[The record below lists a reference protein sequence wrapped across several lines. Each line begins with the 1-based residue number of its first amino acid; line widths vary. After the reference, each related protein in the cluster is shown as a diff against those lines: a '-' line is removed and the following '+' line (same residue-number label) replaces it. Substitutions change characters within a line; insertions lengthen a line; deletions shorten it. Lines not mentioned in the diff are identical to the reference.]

1 MPLQERDVAA
11 PLVMH
16 NGDSEEVDLHQWMRH
31 LLAEHR
37 LSLEAKLLELK
48 EGQRYITELLT
59 VNLNGDS
66 SARTGKLHKV
76 VSWETC
82 GDKDSDVA
90 PPATATVE
98 DTELTEGHNKDAC
111 NSVLDNSDGP
121 LHEPSMAWRVKPKPK
136 RASSLQ
142 GNDFALREVWAKH
155 YSRSSNKVPLSGQT
169 SETMGSHTIKL
180 ALSPSMENVNKAKNA
195 KGLIAYPA
203 SKHRV
208 AWDLFGGLL
217 ILYDLFMIPLKVFEY
232 PDTLFTDA
240 MDWMTLLF
248 WTLNVA
254 ATLTVGFT
262 RRGETVMA
270 PREIFKNYLRTWC
283 IVDVIT
289 LVPDWAFT
297 LVRIATPNLEDASSG
312 GLGEEGVRLLRILR
326 LARTARLLR
335 LLKLQKVMEKISD
348 YLDSEV
354 ASIMANIAKMILLL
368 LALNHLIACV
378 WYALSIAFHDAG
390 VPAWVDSGMLTEPWD
405 IRYVTSFHW
414 SITQFTPA
422 SKPQI
427 HPANIV
433 EQTFA
438 IFVVVFALVGFS
450 YVVGSILGSL
460 AQLRSMTEQSAK
472 DFWMMRR
479 FLRRNH
485 VPMELASRIQRFVEH
500 AHSQQQKKMSIQ
512 EVKVLSLLSGGLMEE
527 LQCAMNMPHMMLH
540 PLFAFLNN
548 FSVIT
553 VQRLAKEA
561 VQRFQLAR
569 GDTQFLPNQ
578 EGSYLYF
585 IASGR
590 MQYVRDADTPNER
603 VEVVDKGEDWI
614 GEPVI
619 WTPFWIHVGQ
629 LTAVSECDLC
639 AVAPKAFGDIVALV
653 RPVAAIV
660 ARYSQKFM
668 LWVKDLDTK
677 GELTDVMQGEDVLD
691 LIRSFLD

>member
-1 MPLQERDVAA
+1 
-11 PLVMH
+11 
-16 NGDSEEVDLHQWMRH
+16 
-31 LLAEHR
+31 
-37 LSLEAKLLELK
+37 
-48 EGQRYITELLT
+48 
-59 VNLNGDS
+59 
-66 SARTGKLHKV
+66 
-76 VSWETC
+76 
-82 GDKDSDVA
+82 
-90 PPATATVE
+90 
-98 DTELTEGHNKDAC
+98 
-111 NSVLDNSDGP
+111 
-121 LHEPSMAWRVKPKPK
+121 
-136 RASSLQ
+136 
-142 GNDFALREVWAKH
+142 
-155 YSRSSNKVPLSGQT
+155 
-169 SETMGSHTIKL
+169 MGSHTIKL
-180 ALSPSMENVNKAKNA
+180 ALSPSMENVNQAKNS

-217 ILYDLFMIPLKVFEY
+217 ILYDLFMPLGLVFEY
-232 PDTLFTDA
+232 PDTFFTDA

-270 PREIFKNYLRTWC
+270 PHFDCNGAKLRPCRIMLVVCTGTRGRAIAKFKNYLRTWC

-668 LWVKDLDTK
+668 LWPLGDAERSRDEIHVFSVKTEKSIPASL
-677 GELTDVMQGEDVLD
+677 
-691 LIRSFLD
+691 SFYSIDSGC